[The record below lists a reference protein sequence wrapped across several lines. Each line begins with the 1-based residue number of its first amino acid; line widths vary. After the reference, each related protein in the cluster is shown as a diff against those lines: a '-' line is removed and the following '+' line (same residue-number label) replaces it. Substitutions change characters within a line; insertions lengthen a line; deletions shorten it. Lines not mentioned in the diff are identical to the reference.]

1 MKRGKDV
8 KIPLLFLFALG
19 VGVGGVSVTLDDLTS
34 RYLCASQ
41 CLTFSSDSPNI
52 YSQYSAY
59 CGQPNPQFSYG
70 CQSQGCAGSCNSLI
84 LIIHDIRKAASIPS
98 LSAHYVTGTDILIT
112 WSSPATP
119 YYTRYLLQIKSYRQ
133 WVSIAEITTTSYRY
147 HNTNPCN
154 NITFRVI
161 AVNQYGTKG
170 FSSAWTVTAPSP
182 PSAPQNAQLME
193 GAMFYVPRAKE
204 FAGILQVDGIQ
215 DWNADEIEYYQ
226 WSTLPTAYCRNM
238 NSVVLPIFDPLASS
252 DAVSGIHFRTG
263 VRIHVDGYGCIYTL
277 QVRAVSKC
285 GVPGPYNNITIDLS
299 DCSKIRDFYCRPI
312 RGSRFDP
319 PGGVENVTLRMD
331 MNHPQVWLKVQ
342 WKKPSD
348 LGTMGVI
355 NHYVMRWGKVTM
367 PVFLLDQ
374 PHYTHEPLNTT
385 LASDI
390 VEFGIQVNDEPDAT
404 YGFQIMPIAPTQIVQ
419 PYEYD
424 MYQVFA
430 ITLKNRTSCRN
441 SNMQASRIS
450 CDEDGVSIIQFSNT
464 LDIKYVWRVP
474 NHTNRQEYNDEE
486 FYDKYAVQ
494 MGEVVHAP
502 PPVGQ
507 QLTNTNV
514 TVVESVCET
523 KNTTDHNNYTLC
535 APESDAVVFRDL
547 EPEVMYGVRVIGL
560 KDSEP
565 LPTEKR
571 WRMIKIHT
579 FTLNE
584 TIEEVNVT
592 SSSDKLKDHQDE
604 LIAIAVVLSTA
615 LFVVLFVLCYA
626 LKRMKQKKMSSLDN
640 HLLFGESNPNNAYS
654 QIERAMLTATTLTVV
669 ADKWE
674 IPHNCVRIGRMLG
687 SGAFGYVLK
696 GRVSRSILQHRGIK
710 IPFDPVKKK
719 SYVPVAVKLMQEGAS
734 ETKKEEFLKEIRI
747 MKGIGYHRNVI
758 SMLACCTLND
768 PICLIVEH
776 AAQGDMLSYL
786 RNIRQNIQKSNDS
799 AQYVNQE
806 IETVGPQELLSF
818 ARQISTGM
826 EFLSQ
831 KGYIHRDLAAR
842 NILVDG
848 NNLVKIGDFGLTR
861 YTLDN
866 KVYVNRKGGRLP
878 LKWMS
883 IEAINELIFSSAS
896 DVWSFGILLFEIVT
910 LGGTPYPTID
920 TRDLLLE
927 LKNGYRM
934 ERPDNCS
941 EEIYQIMRSCW
952 REDPNSRPSF
962 TELCRTFDSMLETSY
977 GEHYINFEFD
987 DSKIY
992 YQVHDV
998 LNSQN
1003 TTTASLP
1010 HSELNCFDNRENTI
1024 EADINT
1030 QEIVNDV
1037 ASHVDDACFTKKQSP
1052 RNSCSLNDVTGV
1064 QEANVHAEPKIVEN
1078 TNDSC
1083 HPTSRT
1089 VTFCSSLN
1097 VPAVRKRV
1105 QVGSPHIN
1113 KKYSV
1118 FSVPKDSQQCRHD
1131 PVSPKSS
1138 SSPDLESL
1146 PRNSAMECD
1155 ADESSIGSTCSK
1167 CSTSSNG
1174 DDDVFYP
1181 ESNSIIKKEP
1191 KTPIKFADRPR
1202 RYRNK
1207 TREDAPHNL
1216 VTMFLS
1222 DDLQNDSGV
1231 STSSANELFVQSGQ
1245 IFVFPPDKNCPQKA
1259 ENEDDHVTNLA
1270 SSDWEDKSL
1279 SQEIEN
1285 STDTCVWDSD
1295 EQTLDTYV

>member
-8 KIPLLFLFALG
+8 RILILLFFAVG
-19 VGVGGVSVTLDDLTS
+19 VGVRGVSVTLDDLTS

-59 CGQPNPQFSYG
+59 CAQPNPQFSYG

-84 LIIHDIRKAASIPS
+84 LIIHDIRKSASIPS
-98 LSAHYVTGTDILIT
+98 LSAHYVTGTDIQIT

-133 WVSIAEITTTSYRY
+133 WISIAEITTTSYRY
-147 HNTNPCN
+147 HNPNPCN

-170 FSSAWTVTAPSP
+170 FSSAWTAIAPKP
-182 PSAPQNAQLME
+182 PSAPQNAQLMF
-193 GAMFYVPRAKE
+193 GAMSYNPGSKE
-204 FAGILQVDGIQ
+204 FAGILQVEGIQ
-215 DWNADEIEYYQ
+215 DWKAEDIEYYQ
-226 WSTLPTAYCRNM
+226 WSTQPTAYCRNM
-238 NSVVLPIFDPLASS
+238 NSLVLPIFDPLAST
-252 DAVSGIHFRTG
+252 DAI
-263 VRIHVDGYGCIYTL
+263 
-277 QVRAVSKC
+277 RAVSKC

-299 DCSKIRDFYCRPI
+299 V
-312 RGSRFDP
+312 DP
-319 PGGVENVTLRMD
+319 PGVVENVTLRMD
-331 MNHPQVWLKVQ
+331 MNHPQIWLKVQ

-348 LGTMGVI
+348 LGSMGVI
-355 NHYVMRWGKVTM
+355 NHYLMRWGKVII
-367 PVFLLDQ
+367 PPFFLDQ
-374 PHYTHEPLNTT
+374 PQYTHEPLNTT
-385 LASDI
+385 LDSNI
-390 VEFGIQVNDEPDAT
+390 VEFGIQVNDEPNAV
-404 YGFQIMPIAPTQIVQ
+404 YGFQIIPIAPTQIVQ
-419 PYEYD
+419 PFDYD
-424 MYQVFA
+424 KFQVFA
-430 ITLKNRTSCRN
+430 ITLKNRTSCQN
-441 SNMQASRIS
+441 TNMQGSRIS

-464 LDIKYVWRVP
+464 LDITYVWRVP
-474 NHTNRQEYNDEE
+474 SHSNVQVFDDEE
-486 FYDKYAVQ
+486 FHDKYAIQ
-494 MGEVVHAP
+494 LGEVVHSP

-514 TVVESVCET
+514 TVVESVCEEQET
-523 KNTTDHNNYTLC
+523 VEKNKYTLC
-535 APESDAVVFRDL
+535 AAERDSVVFRNL

-571 WRMIKIHT
+571 WRMMKIHT

-584 TIEEVNVT
+584 TTEEVNAT
-592 SSSDKLKDHQDE
+592 SSTEILKDHRDE
-604 LIAIAVVLSTA
+604 LIAIAVVLSVV
-615 LFVVLFVLCYA
+615 LFVVLLVLCYT
-626 LKRMKQKKMSSLDN
+626 LKRNKQRKMSSLDN
-640 HLLFGESNPNNAYS
+640 HLLFGDSNPNNAYS

-696 GRVSRSILQHRGIK
+696 GRVSRSILQHRGIT

-719 SYVPVAVKLMQEGAS
+719 TYVPVAVKLMQEGSS
-734 ETKKEEFLKEIRI
+734 ETKREEFLKEIRI
-747 MKGIGYHRNVI
+747 MKGIGYHKNII
-758 SMLACCTLND
+758 SMLGCCTLND

-776 AAQGDMLSYL
+776 AAKGDMLSYL
-786 RNIRQNIQKSNDS
+786 RNIRQNIQKSNDN

-842 NILVDG
+842 NILVDK

-883 IEAINELIFSSAS
+883 IEAINELTFSSAS

-920 TRDLLLE
+920 MRDLLLE

-962 TELCRTFDSMLETSY
+962 TELCRTFDSMLETSC
-977 GEHYINFEFD
+977 GEHYINFELD

-992 YQVHDV
+992 YQVHDI

-1003 TTTASLP
+1003 TTTASIP
-1010 HSELNCFDNRENTI
+1010 PAELDCFDKLDKTNET
-1024 EADINT
+1024 DINT
-1030 QEIVNDV
+1030 EDIVNYNV
-1037 ASHVDDACFTKKQSP
+1037 TSHVEDACSTKEQIP
-1052 RNSCSLNDVTGV
+1052 RNKCSLNDDG
-1064 QEANVHAEPKIVEN
+1064 EVHVVEVLVETN
-1078 TNDSC
+1078 SVESTNDSC
-1083 HPTSRT
+1083 HPNSRT

-1097 VPAVRKRV
+1097 TLAARKRV
-1105 QVGSPHIN
+1105 QTGSPHIN
-1113 KKYSV
+1113 KKYSIS
-1118 FSVPKDSQQCRHD
+1118 SVPKFNIVNQLYRHD
-1131 PVSPKSS
+1131 PVSPKAS

-1146 PRNSAMECD
+1146 QRNSAIDCD

-1181 ESNSIIKKEP
+1181 ESNSVIKKESNTLN
-1191 KTPIKFADRPR
+1191 KSADRPR
-1202 RYRNK
+1202 RYRNE
-1207 TREDAPHNL
+1207 TRKGDPHTL

-1222 DDLQNDSGV
+1222 DDPQNDSGV
-1231 STSSANELFVQSGQ
+1231 STSSANELSVQSGQ
-1245 IFVFPPDKNCPQKA
+1245 VFIFPPDKNIPLKA
-1259 ENEDDHVTNLA
+1259 EDEDDHVTNST
-1270 SSDWEDKSL
+1270 SSDCENKSL
-1279 SQEIEN
+1279 SQEIEM